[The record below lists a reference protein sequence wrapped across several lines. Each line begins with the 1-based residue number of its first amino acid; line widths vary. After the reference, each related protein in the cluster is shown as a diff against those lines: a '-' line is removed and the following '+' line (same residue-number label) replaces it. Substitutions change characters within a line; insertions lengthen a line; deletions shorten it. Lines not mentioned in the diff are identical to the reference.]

1 MRYST
6 SKLTV
11 QNLINSAGELAARVG
26 FPNVTTRGIA
36 RLSGENIG
44 TIHYHFGSKDKLLEA
59 VVHEVIEKKRHL
71 LRNVLKEGGE
81 LETKDSQAKMI
92 RKLVRRN
99 IDNMFR
105 SENPVWHS
113 RAVFQVLQTEWR
125 LKDIV
130 QREMIDPELTAL
142 KAFFKKVK
150 PSLTDE
156 KAFQHALL
164 MGIPVYFHADYSK
177 SIKDKLG
184 KDEYSEEYLNYLED
198 VITYQTQC
206 AMGLPSDK

>member
-1 MRYST
+1 MKYST
-6 SKLTV
+6 SEITV

-44 TIHYHFGSKDKLLEA
+44 TIHYHFGSKDNLLEA
-59 VVHEVIEKKRHL
+59 VVYEVIEKKKDL

-81 LETKDSQAKMI
+81 LSSKAEQAKMI

-130 QREMIDPELTAL
+130 QKEMIDPEINAL

-156 KAFQHALL
+156 QAFQHALL
-164 MGIPVYFHADYSK
+164 MGIPVYFHADYSR
-177 SIKDKLG
+177 SIKDKLETE
-184 KDEYSEEYLNYLED
+184 EYSEEYLNYLED
-198 VITYQTQC
+198 VITCQTQC
-206 AMGLPSDK
+206 AVGLASDK